1 MIYAFFRLGNLVLRE
16 DRVAFLSGMH
26 FQMVVIIGPQH
37 FIPCPSLATISFR
50 MSAKELQNKR
60 CSR

>member
-1 MIYAFFRLGNLVLRE
+1 MLYAFFRLGNLVLRE

-50 MSAKELQNKR
+50 MPAKEL
-60 CSR
+60 